1 MYVVTFYSFKG
12 GVGRSM
18 ALMNIAIEMAKSGN
32 RVLVVDFDLEAPGL
46 ETINLPRP
54 KTETPGLVDYVQ
66 SYLTNRKAPDVDG
79 FLYKSAVQLGSTGE
93 LWVMPAGLQDS
104 HYAARLSSIDW
115 RSLYAEEDGY
125 FLFEDL
131 KLQWQSY
138 IDPDYVLIDSR
149 TGYTDVGGICTRQL
163 PDSVV
168 CLFHPTEQNLQG
180 LRKVVSRIRNENKPP
195 REKNIR
201 LLFVNSNVPDLDDE
215 DQILEKRLSRFKD
228 QLEYDDLA
236 ATIHHY
242 NNLALLNQIVFTLER
257 PRSRLAG
264 EYRALLERI
273 RRLNPE
279 DREGALALLE
289 HLRRPRQQE
298 LPRRQERDVSNVED
312 RLQKIYE
319 VHRDDGDILVRLAEF
334 RRRQGRLKETG
345 VLLDEAIDS
354 GKNSADVHLRRAD
367 IAQRLED
374 TEQAI
379 KSIQCALSREDADFP
394 EVSRAVRW
402 LRDLKPNLRG
412 EVGTWPAVKTLS
424 DDETL
429 MLCKSVLFS
438 DIDGLV
444 VSEELILARI
454 RSTNDPS
461 PKLKSEL
468 MLNLIGQG
476 RSSDAIELVH
486 STQRGAGDLEQADA
500 FNLGMARWAVEGAP
514 PRDLFERVLQQDEEA
529 HKRPKGANYAQCLS
543 IAHWVVGAIECAK
556 KELDAAKQ
564 RIMSQLMPEF
574 SCWRYL
580 LVEPDEFVDDLE
592 SINRLLSGDKVKPE
606 FFSASSKFER
616 SGDAHD

>member
-12 GVGRSM
+12 GAGRSM

-46 ETINLPRP
+46 ETFNLPRP
-54 KTETPGLVDYVQ
+54 KTETSGLVDYVQ
-66 SYLTNRKAPDVDG
+66 SYLTNRNAPDVAG
-79 FLYKSAVQLGSTGE
+79 FLYKSAVQLGSSGE

-115 RSLYAEEDGY
+115 RSLYAKEDGY
-125 FLFEDL
+125 FLFADL

-149 TGYTDVGGICTRQL
+149 TGHTDVGGICTRQL

-168 CLFHPTEQNLQG
+168 CLFFPTEQNLQG
-180 LRKVVSRIRNENKPP
+180 LQKVVSRIRNENKPP

-215 DQILEKRLSRFKD
+215 DQILKNRLSRFKD

-242 NNLALLNQIVFTLER
+242 NNLALLNQTVFTLER

-264 EYRALLERI
+264 EYRTLLERI

-279 DREGALALLE
+279 DREGALDLLE
-289 HLRRPRQQE
+289 HLRRPKQQR
-298 LPRRQERDVSNVED
+298 PRRQKRDAGDVEG

-319 VHRDDGDILVRLAEF
+319 IHRRDGDILFRLAEF

-345 VLLDEAIDS
+345 VLLGEAIEA
-354 GKNSADVHLRRAD
+354 GRNSADIHLRHAD
-367 IAQRLED
+367 MAQRLGD

-379 KSIQCALSREDADFP
+379 KSIKCALAREDADFP

-402 LRDLKPNLRG
+402 LLDLAPNLLG
-412 EVGTWPAVKTLS
+412 AAGTWAAVKALS
-424 DDETL
+424 DDEIFL
-429 MLCKSVLFS
+429 LCKRELSS
-438 DIDGLV
+438 DIASLV
-444 VSEELILARI
+444 VAEGLLSARI
-454 RSTNDPS
+454 RDTNDPS
-461 PKLKSEL
+461 PNLKSEL
-468 MLNLIGQG
+468 IVNMIGQG
-476 RSSDAIELVH
+476 RPNDAIELVL
-486 STQRGAGDLEQADA
+486 SNQEGGRDLEQEDA
-500 FNLGMARWAVEGAP
+500 FNLGMARWAVEGTP
-514 PRDLFERVLQQDEEA
+514 PRELFERVLQQDEED
-529 HKRPKGANYAQCLS
+529 KRPKGANYAQCLS
-543 IAHWVVGAIECAK
+543 IAYWVVGDIECAE
-556 KELDAAKQ
+556 KELAAARQ
-564 RIMSQLMPEF
+564 QIMSQLMQEF

-580 LVEPDEFVDDLE
+580 LIDPDAFVDDLE
-592 SINRLLSGDKVKPE
+592 SISRLLSGDKVKPE
-606 FFSASSKFER
+606 YFAANSKIER
-616 SGDAHD
+616 IGDPHD